1 MSNIGFMRNTVN
13 HIEKLF
19 NFYVENKK
27 KYPSAVEK
35 EDYKNFVF
43 QMERIFRY
51 GEMEDKKEYLQL
63 LKRLKSCDITKVVD
77 IRKKI
82 TETK

>member
-13 HIEKLF
+13 YIEKLF
-19 NFYVENKK
+19 DFYIENKK

-35 EDYKNFVF
+35 EDYKKFVF

-51 GEMEDKKEYLQL
+51 GEMEDEKEY
-63 LKRLKSCDITKVVD
+63 KRLIKKLKSCDLTTVTEL
-77 IRKKI
+77 RRSKK
-82 TETK
+82 

>member
-27 KYPSAVEK
+27 KISVSCGK
-35 EDYKNFVF
+35 
-43 QMERIFRY
+43 
-51 GEMEDKKEYLQL
+51 G
-63 LKRLKSCDITKVVD
+63 RL
-77 IRKKI
+77 
-82 TETK
+82 